1 MSRSPNY
8 KIANGYIQDK
18 TTGKKV
24 GHAVLNRHQ
33 LNTTNEGISGA
44 QAFKS
49 TWLLNYILVV
59 QTIMV

>member
-24 GHAVLNRHQ
+24 GHAVLN
-33 LNTTNEGISGA
+33 TS
-44 QAFKS
+44 
-49 TWLLNYILVV
+49 
-59 QTIMV
+59 